1 MRCER
6 TLPSSPFFG
15 IGLIK
20 NTGPDRQHGVRF
32 RKSQKKNYCTT
43 LLHMQVSLQNQNNFR
58 NYFRGQDGLEPL

>member
-1 MRCER
+1 MRRER

-32 RKSQKKNYCTT
+32 RKSQKK
-43 LLHMQVSLQNQNNFR
+43 LLHHPIAHASIIAKSKQFSKL
-58 NYFRGQDGLEPL
+58 L